1 LAYAQLCRDVP
12 VPRFFLRTSLPLSLR
27 QCVPLLHPGCGTTW
41 QGSIRTASAVGRFS
55 RKEPVM
61 SKKGNKTK
69 GNKEIK
75 KPKQE
80 KPKVLATANSGAG
93 KANLT
98 VGGKSVK

>member
-1 LAYAQLCRDVP
+1 MLLLCTNLPFFSATRAPHPCQPDPAAQ
-12 VPRFFLRTSLPLSLR
+12 
-27 QCVPLLHPGCGTTW
+27 GT
-41 QGSIRTASAVGRFS
+41 IRAASAVRKFN